1 MKARALALMAVAG
14 GLLAQSGLQPPL
26 AGFIHDSA
34 GLLRPVYGMAG
45 NFVLGKPIV
54 RRAIAMKAVTSLNLA
69 DGTFVFIEGGDLVFR
84 KAGGAET
91 RTTLG
96 GEVLA
101 IERMGEVWIHVSQAG
116 RHSAARL
123 VEDRIEVYRLPEA
136 AQ

>member
-14 GLLAQSGLQPPL
+14 GLLAQSGIQPPL

-45 NFVLGKPIV
+45 NFILGKPIV
-54 RRAIAMKAVTSLNLA
+54 RRAIAMKALTSLHLA
-69 DGTFVFIEGGDLVFR
+69 DGTSVYAEGGDLVFR

-96 GEVLA
+96 EEVLA